1 MSAHA
6 PTAFV
11 FAGGGS
17 LGAIQVG
24 MLKALLAHGIRAD
37 LVVGA
42 SVGAI
47 NAACFAGD
55 PTPDGVTR
63 LEAIWRGLR
72 RSDVFPAPT
81 LRGLITV
88 FGKRDH
94 LVDPGPLSRLLHR
107 HLPIERLEE
116 ARLPCVVVTTDLLE
130 GIEVRVASGPA
141 VPALMASAAI
151 PGVFPPVRLDGRYL
165 IDGSVANHSPI
176 SAAVESGAKR
186 VFVLPTGYSCARKGP
201 PDGVIDMAL
210 HGLNIL
216 TVGKLMSAVQRFASD
231 VAITVV
237 PPLCPLAVSPV
248 NFRAT
253 GELIDRSATETE
265 RWLAEGVKLHEG
277 VPHQL
282 PPHSHRGGGNPY
294 GARLL

>member
-1 MSAHA
+1 MSADVR
-6 PTAFV
+6 TAFV

-24 MLKALLAHGIRAD
+24 MLKTLVAHGIGAD

-55 PTPDGVTR
+55 PTPDGVAR
-63 LEAIWRGLR
+63 LETIWRGLR
-72 RSDVFPAPT
+72 RSDVFPTPT
-81 LRGLITV
+81 LRGLMTV
-88 FGKRDH
+88 FSRRDH
-94 LVDPGPLSRLLHR
+94 LVDPSPLSRLLHR

-141 VPALMASAAI
+141 VPALVASAAI
-151 PGVFPPVRLDGRYL
+151 PGVFPPVRIDGRYL

-186 VFVLPTGYSCARKGP
+186 VFVLPTGYSCARKSP
-201 PDGVIDMAL
+201 PEGVIDMAL

-216 TVGKLMSAVQRFASD
+216 TVGKLMSAVQRFARD
-231 VAITVV
+231 VEISVV
-237 PPLCPLAVSPV
+237 PPLCPLAVSPI
-248 NFRAT
+248 NFGAT
-253 GELIDRSATETE
+253 GELIERAARQTEQ
-265 RWLAEGVKLHEG
+265 WLAQGVALREGL
-277 VPHQL
+277 PHQL
-282 PPHSHRGGGNPY
+282 PPHSHRGDGDPY
-294 GARLL
+294 AARSL

>member
-1 MSAHA
+1 MSTHA
-6 PTAFV
+6 RTAFV

-24 MLKALLAHGIRAD
+24 MLKTLLAHGVDAD

-42 SVGAI
+42 SVGAL
-47 NAACFAGD
+47 NAAFFAGD
-55 PTPDGVTR
+55 PTPRGVAR

-81 LRGLITV
+81 LRGLMTV
-88 FGKRDH
+88 FSKRDH
-94 LVDPGPLSRLLHR
+94 LIDPGPLSRLLHR
-107 HLPIERLEE
+107 HLPFERLEQ
-116 ARLPCVVVTTDLLE
+116 ARLPCLVVTTDLLE
-130 GIEVRVASGPA
+130 GIEVRIASGPA
-141 VPALMASAAI
+141 VSALVASAAI
-151 PGVFPPVRLDGRYL
+151 PGVFPPIQRDGRYL

-186 VFVLPTGYSCARKGP
+186 VYVLPTGYSCARKSP

-216 TVGKLMSAVQRFASD
+216 TVGKLISAVQRFAQD
-231 VAITVV
+231 VEISVV
-237 PPLCPLAVSPV
+237 PPLCPLAVSPI
-248 NFRAT
+248 NFGST
-253 GELIDRSATETE
+253 GELIDRAATQTE
-265 RWLAEGVKLHEG
+265 RWLAEGVKLRDG

-282 PPHSHRGGGNPY
+282 PPHSHRGDGDPY
-294 GARLL
+294 AARSL

>member
-1 MSAHA
+1 MSAR
-6 PTAFV
+6 PQTAFV

-24 MLKALLAHGIRAD
+24 MLKALLAHGIQAD

-42 SVGAI
+42 SVGAL

-55 PTPDGVTR
+55 PTPAGVAR

-72 RSDVFPAPT
+72 RADVFPAPS
-81 LRGLITV
+81 LRGLMTA
-88 FGKRDH
+88 FWRRDH
-94 LVDPGPLSRLLHR
+94 LVDPGPLSRLLQR
-107 HLPIERLEE
+107 HLPFQRLEE
-116 ARLPCVVVTTDLLE
+116 GRMPCLVVTTDLLE
-130 GIEVRVASGPA
+130 GVEVRVASGPA

-151 PGVFPPVRLDGRYL
+151 PGVFPPVRIDDRYL
-165 IDGSVANHSPI
+165 IDGSVANHSPV

-186 VFVLPTGYSCARKGP
+186 VFVLPTGYSCARPGP
-201 PDGVIDMAL
+201 PEGVIDMAL

-216 TVGKLMSAVQRFASD
+216 TVGKLISAVQRFSRDAEIS
-231 VAITVV
+231 VV

-253 GELIDRSATETE
+253 GELIDRAATETA
-265 RWLAEGVKLHEG
+265 RWLAEGVKLSDG

-282 PPHSHRGGGNPY
+282 PPHSHRGNGDPY
-294 GARLL
+294 AARAL